1 MGAAHPARAQGDG
14 AAGPASGAERL
25 DQEGG
30 GHDIDGR
37 IPGAHLVEG
46 DLRRVRAVHRALG
59 LGEQCEDRERAR
71 AHGGRDAGGLQ
82 PLAHVGE
89 AHMAVALVCGSG
101 DLEPGAGQRRVPVR
115 VDGDGHRGRKP
126 ERIDRCKQPVG
137 KVRAG
142 IEQRRGKHVAGN
154 PADRIEVKAGETVA
168 RRRTLRFVRVRV
180 RRYGGRSVV
189 HATATLP

>member
-1 MGAAHPARAQGDG
+1 
-14 AAGPASGAERL
+14 
-25 DQEGG
+25 
-30 GHDIDGR
+30 
-37 IPGAHLVEG
+37 
-46 DLRRVRAVHRALG
+46 
-59 LGEQCEDRERAR
+59 
-71 AHGGRDAGGLQ
+71 
-82 PLAHVGE
+82 
-89 AHMAVALVCGSG
+89 MAVALVCGSA

-126 ERIDRCKQPVG
+126 ERIDGCKKPVG

-180 RRYGGRSVV
+180 RRYGGGASSMRPLLSLEDRLALLREGGNALGEVGR
-189 HATATLP
+189 